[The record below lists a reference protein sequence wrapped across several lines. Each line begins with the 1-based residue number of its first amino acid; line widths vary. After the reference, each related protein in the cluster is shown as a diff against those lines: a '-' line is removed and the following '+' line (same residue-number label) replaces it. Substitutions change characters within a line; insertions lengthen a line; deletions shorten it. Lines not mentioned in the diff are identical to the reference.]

1 MPFEIDFLSNPNVKK
16 DADAICFR
24 FRTNTAL
31 PYCICVFD
39 GGTAE
44 YAESIKD
51 HLKQYYDN
59 PSVIDYVFC
68 SHPDQDHASGLK
80 DILESYTVRHL
91 VMNRPWLYAK
101 DLYPKVKDGR
111 ITEQSLERQLREQFP
126 YAEALEKVALN
137 KGITILDAFEGRYI
151 ENCLRILSPSRQ
163 FYLDLLAES
172 HKTAEMEARGSLQVL
187 TRNAVDKLL
196 NLIRDVWNKDALRED
211 VTTTAE
217 NESSIVLLGKML
229 EQNILLTGDAGIRAL
244 NKAIESAARNG
255 IQIKDAV
262 TFYQIPHHGGRH
274 NLSPSLM
281 DKLVGAIVSEGTP
294 SKKSSI
300 VSAAKD
306 SDHPK
311 KMVVNAFIRR
321 GCSVVA
327 TKGKTVCHHRGV
339 PARDGW
345 VTSTEEQFSHDVE
358 DWDE

>member
-1 MPFEIDFLSNPNVKK
+1 MPFEIDFLSNSNVKQ

-44 YAESIKD
+44 YAESIKE
-51 HLKQYYDN
+51 HLTKYYGN

-80 DILESYTVRHL
+80 DVLESYTVRHL

-111 ITEQSLERQLREQFP
+111 ITEQSLERQLRESFP

-137 KGITILDAFEGRYI
+137 KGITILDAFEGRSI

-172 HKTAEMEARGSLQVL
+172 PKTAEMDARGALHVFARDLASKV
-187 TRNAVDKLL
+187 L
-196 NLIRDVWNKDALRED
+196 NLIRETWKKESLRED
-211 VTTTAE
+211 VSTTAV
-217 NESSIVLLGKML
+217 NESSIVLLGQL
-229 EQNILLTGDAGIRAL
+229 DENVLFTGDAGIRAL
-244 NKAIESAARNG
+244 NNAIEYASRLG
-255 IQIKDAV
+255 ISLKDKV

-274 NLSPSLM
+274 NVCSSIM
-281 DKLVGAIVSEGTP
+281 DRLVGSIVEEGADA
-294 SKKSSI
+294 SKSAV

-321 GCSVVA
+321 GCSVTT
-327 TKGKTVCHHRGV
+327 TKGRNILHHSPGIV
-339 PARDGW
+339 RDGW
-345 VTSTEEQFSHDVE
+345 NTAKQEGFSIEVE